1 MSPKVHGPG
10 VEWDIFRVKLV
21 QVFTSVPRKSVLSS
35 CLRPGKH
42 PSVEQAWLR
51 GTRTKTLSHL
61 ICAQGHIGPVLES
74 AKLDHLRGQL
84 SIGLPGI
91 RPGCLFWDK
100 GQHSSHSP
108 VTVAGCVLTQ
118 HGKDGWRSPGR
129 QFNHV
134 WGLVCLTAGFVHVY
148 VCMSSLPTPG
158 RSRAESEVRIR
169 VSRSAT
175 LACS

>member
-1 MSPKVHGPG
+1 MPPPHSASEFFFGLPSSRGLGFVTQSLYPTTVPGPG
-10 VEWDIFRVKLV
+10 VERDIFHVKLV

-100 GQHSSHSP
+100 GQHSAHSP
-108 VTVAGCVLTQ
+108 VTVAGCVLTPSTV
-118 HGKDGWRSPGR
+118 RM
-129 QFNHV
+129 
-134 WGLVCLTAGFVHVY
+134 AGD
-148 VCMSSLPTPG
+148 PRET
-158 RSRAESEVRIR
+158 I
-169 VSRSAT
+169 
-175 LACS
+175 